1 MTEIVKASLIFLSK
15 ITKREIKNALNNK
28 KNMRNY
34 KIIIKKKNKS
44 GAFRHVHLEH

>member
-28 KNMRNY
+28 K
-34 KIIIKKKNKS
+34 KI
-44 GAFRHVHLEH
+44 